1 MDFELSEEQL
11 KLSSEVRKFAR
22 EELAPYSAEWDR
34 EEKFPWQAVKS
45 LGEKGYMGTLFPKSL
60 GGQGRSHVE
69 LGIVVEALARGDMSC
84 AFIVSAQNGWGQEP
98 VHWGDDFLREVVK
111 GNEVF
116 AIGSTEPGMGS
127 DSTAPMSSANLEG
140 DIYVV
145 RGVKKYISF
154 APVAK
159 YMGCTCR
166 TLPDSEGMKG
176 ISYLRIPLDAPGVT
190 VSSISEMGMRG
201 HTLGRIE
208 LSNVR
213 IPRSDLL
220 LPEHKGMYQ
229 VFEKWNL
236 MRLLN
241 TINPLGAALQSL
253 EETMEYVKSR
263 HAFGRPIAQNQA
275 VQFKIVDDYINLEAA
290 RMLVYRAL
298 LMLDRKEPAAKE
310 AAMAKAF
317 GTVVAF
323 HAVDNCMQNHG
334 AYGYTSE
341 TPIEQRFR
349 DIRCWQLGNGS
360 VEMMKAIVGTQIL
373 GRDYQAYR
381 P

>member
-1 MDFELSEEQL
+1 
-11 KLSSEVRKFAR
+11 
-22 EELAPYSAEWDR
+22 
-34 EEKFPWQAVKS
+34 
-45 LGEKGYMGTLFPKSL
+45 
-60 GGQGRSHVE
+60 
-69 LGIVVEALARGDMSC
+69 
-84 AFIVSAQNGWGQEP
+84 
-98 VHWGDDFLREVVK
+98 
-111 GNEVF
+111 
-116 AIGSTEPGMGS
+116 
-127 DSTAPMSSANLEG
+127 
-140 DIYVV
+140 
-145 RGVKKYISF
+145 
-154 APVAK
+154 
-159 YMGCTCR
+159 
-166 TLPDSEGMKG
+166 MKG

-190 VSSISEMGMRG
+190 VSSISEMGMRA

-263 HAFGRPIAQNQA
+263 YAFGRPIAQNQA
-275 VQFKIVDDYINLEAA
+275 VQFKIVDDYINIEAA

-323 HAVDNCMQNHG
+323 HAIDNCIGNSNLG
-334 AYGYTSE
+334 AGLPGLQTIASFHPE
-341 TPIEQRFR
+341 MALFHNLCVNLR
-349 DIRCWQLGNGS
+349 DCLCDVRPVRLL
-360 VEMMKAIVGTQIL
+360 AI
-373 GRDYQAYR
+373 